1 MADPADFEREEKK
14 GPPPGLP
21 TVEERL
27 AALEMDV
34 RINERKAEDRLRIRQ
49 RSHEDEMRRMAEYL
63 NHDTSMILAKLN
75 KLEETVYYKARQH
88 HELRLETEERMFGL
102 AMTLKEMGEWLVG
115 MMDEQFP
122 MPPRYQPYPKRKDD
136 EEEDEEEDDDAP
148 PPYTE

>member
-1 MADPADFEREEKK
+1 
-14 GPPPGLP
+14 
-21 TVEERL
+21 
-27 AALEMDV
+27 
-34 RINERKAEDRLRIRQ
+34 
-49 RSHEDEMRRMAEYL
+49 
-63 NHDTSMILAKLN
+63 
-75 KLEETVYYKARQH
+75 
-88 HELRLETEERMFGL
+88 MFGL